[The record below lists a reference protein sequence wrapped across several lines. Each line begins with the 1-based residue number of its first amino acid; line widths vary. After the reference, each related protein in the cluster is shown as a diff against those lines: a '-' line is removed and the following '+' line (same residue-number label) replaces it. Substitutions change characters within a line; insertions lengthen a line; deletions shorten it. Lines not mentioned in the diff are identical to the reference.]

1 MLDGAQYHWRAS
13 DIARLRS
20 PTARLNSEC
29 MNSGAA
35 LLKFILSAAPSTS
48 ASCAMCCIFSTFDL
62 PMVRDGSLSDAMWR
76 RTRALEYWTKAIWII
91 PVHRIL
97 PYEHWV
103 LSVVQLTTGRIF
115 LFDSLAESQHWL
127 DDIEVRDRLVDLKRH

>member
-1 MLDGAQYHWRAS
+1 
-13 DIARLRS
+13 
-20 PTARLNSEC
+20 
-29 MNSGAA
+29 
-35 LLKFILSAAPSTS
+35 
-48 ASCAMCCIFSTFDL
+48 
-62 PMVRDGSLSDAMWR
+62 MVRDGSLSDAMWR

-127 DDIEVRDRLVDLKRH
+127 DDIEVRDRLVDLNVTEPLHSIL